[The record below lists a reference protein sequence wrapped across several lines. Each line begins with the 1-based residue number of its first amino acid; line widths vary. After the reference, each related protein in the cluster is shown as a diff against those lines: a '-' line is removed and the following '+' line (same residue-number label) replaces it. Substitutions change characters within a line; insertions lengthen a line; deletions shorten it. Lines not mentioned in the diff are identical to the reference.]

1 MHCEHNTRIIKQLNI
16 KKNKN
21 KLQTIQTLHTQQIT
35 ATNVTNRNATM
46 HQTKQSVLQLHEM
59 EGIGRN
65 KLKW

>member
-1 MHCEHNTRIIKQLNI
+1 M
-16 KKNKN
+16 
-21 KLQTIQTLHTQQIT
+21 QQIT

-46 HQTKQSVLQLHEM
+46 HQTKQSVLQPHEM